1 LHRSDIEDFV
11 IEIKDFNHKLHHS
24 SRYTIL
30 SPPCEACVSFKGKL
44 FYAMKENTELQ
55 QQVAY
60 LTARLKKIILSE
72 KMIEDDLSR
81 VKESATKSTY
91 KLSIGFE
98 RCEDKGKKSAPRFI
112 PSSTYHKVEETI
124 KSTKTH
130 YPSNPKPSFNL
141 KRDVKKETP
150 KSKEDALICIFYCSV
165 SHLDEF
171 LLSV

>member
-11 IEIKDFNHKLHHS
+11 IEIKDLNHKLDHS

-81 VKESATKSTY
+81 VK
-91 KLSIGFE
+91 
-98 RCEDKGKKSAPRFI
+98 
-112 PSSTYHKVEETI
+112 
-124 KSTKTH
+124 
-130 YPSNPKPSFNL
+130 
-141 KRDVKKETP
+141 
-150 KSKEDALICIFYCSV
+150 
-165 SHLDEF
+165 
-171 LLSV
+171 